1 MTFHA
6 THQGLQNFILTV
18 ACEFFNHVAYTNSS
32 RKKKLE
38 LVFSKVKVIKKLQ
51 FANSELSRQI
61 VFWTYQ
67 MKHLVG
73 NIIFGELPHYHD

>member
-1 MTFHA
+1 MLPTQ
-6 THQGLQNFILTV
+6 TRR
-18 ACEFFNHVAYTNSS
+18 E
-32 RKKKLE
+32 KKK

-51 FANSELSRQI
+51 FKNSELSRQV